1 MSRTVFTAVF
11 LANFYLAKVAIND
24 LGNANGLNDVVAKNL
39 EAEPITFT
47 TVRQLDSLLTML
59 VRFFQPIVQGTDLL
73 LTLFSIFMAGQLLAV
88 HMLIIVEG
96 MRAGNRGKIVS
107 YTTVWGMLWQLIT
120 FGVTLPLYFLAWL
133 WTSEIPS
140 ATSAFSF
147 ADAISIPPADGETV
161 TTAWSLGV
169 LLPSI
174 LAGLPRTQFFSPYFQ
189 EAALAIWQAF
199 PLWTGILQA
208 ILPKLT
214 TALEARHETAE
225 TKIARFGRI
234 YTFTLA
240 LATACHYGVV
250 GYVVLKS
257 ESAAGVA
264 PLEMLGQ
271 ILRPTWPWS
280 TAPMASLEKGIL
292 ALLQWDMYCAS
303 LATWSWLAY
312 MAYARAGVGQVVMD
326 LGKALAQRLCFFK
339 LSLFDEASCYER
351 QAFEG
356 VRVFWSLDPFPRFEY
371 APMQS
376 LCLLI
381 FLLIFKCFC

>member
-1 MSRTVFTAVF
+1 MSRTVFTVVF
-11 LANFYLAKVAIND
+11 LANFYLAKVSIND

-59 VRFFQPIVQGTDLL
+59 VRFFQPIVHGTDLP

-96 MRAGNRGKIVS
+96 MRAGNRSKIVS
-107 YTTVWGMLWQLIT
+107 YTTAWGMLWQLIT
-120 FGVTLPLYFLAWL
+120 FGVTLPVYFLAWL

-214 TALEARHETAE
+214 TAPEARLETAE

-280 TAPMASLEKGIL
+280 IAPMASLEKGIL

-326 LGKALAQRLCFFK
+326 LGKAVMWSCVVGPGGAALAVVWGRDVAALRANGGK
-339 LSLFDEASCYER
+339 KKS
-351 QAFEG
+351 G
-356 VRVFWSLDPFPRFEY
+356 
-371 APMQS
+371 
-376 LCLLI
+376 
-381 FLLIFKCFC
+381 